1 MHQWITTPLDAS
13 LLRGAIE
20 LEYTADG
27 VRPHRL
33 PAWARKQC
41 PDPQLMLA
49 EAKPSGVRLVFYS
62 AATDI
67 ELDVLPTRYVHA
79 GAPARPS
86 GLYDLIVDGRLAQQL
101 RAKGGDTV
109 AVDAATNTPSVQSD
123 GPVTLAFSGLPERN
137 KRIEIWLPHD
147 ELSVLAALRTNARVE
162 AVGTEGRKTWMHHG
176 SSISQGSNGDSP
188 TSIWTAL
195 AARLAEVELINLG
208 FSGSALLDPFTA
220 RVMRDTPAD
229 FISVKMGINLVNF
242 DLMRVRAFGPA
253 MHGFI
258 DTIRDGHPHTPLL
271 IVSPLFCPIHEAT
284 PGPGAFDFAALAE
297 GRIAFRATGN
307 PDDVQAG
314 KLTLQVIRDELR
326 RIIEQRAADDPNLHY
341 LDGMCL
347 YGPEDH
353 TAYPLPDA
361 LHPDG
366 ATHRF
371 IGERFARCAFADNG
385 PFSRRDAR

>member
-1 MHQWITTPLDAS
+1 MHDWITTPIDTS

-20 LEYTADG
+20 LENTANG

-49 EAKPSGVRLVFYS
+49 EAKPSGVRLVFDT

-67 ELDVLPTRYVHA
+67 ELDVLPTRHVHA
-79 GAPARPS
+79 GAPTRLS
-86 GLYDLIVDGRLAQQL
+86 GLHDLVVDGHLAQQR
-101 RAKGGDTV
+101 RAEGGDTITV
-109 AVDAATNTPSVQSD
+109 NAATNTTSVQSD
-123 GPVTLAFSGLPERN
+123 GPVTLAFSGLPERS

-147 ELSVLAALRTNARVE
+147 ELSVLAALRTNGRIE
-162 AVGTEGRKTWMHHG
+162 AVSTEGRTIWMHHG

-195 AARLAEVELINLG
+195 AARLADVELMNLG

-271 IVSPLFCPIHEAT
+271 IVSPLYCPIHEAT
-284 PGPGAFDFAALAE
+284 PGPGAFDFGALAE

-307 PDDVQAG
+307 PDDVQTG
-314 KLTLQVIRDELR
+314 KLTLQVIRAELR
-326 RIIEQRAADDPNLHY
+326 RMVEQRAVDDPNLHY
-341 LDGMCL
+341 LDGTSL
-347 YGPEDH
+347 YGPEAFETH
-353 TAYPLPDA
+353 PLPDE

-366 ATHRF
+366 PAHRL
-371 IGERFARCAFADNG
+371 IGERFARFAFADNG